1 MIRLLNRLKSSR
13 KTVGYRVED
22 ELYQSYNLSVEDV
35 VTLAEQGK
43 IEGVKC
49 KNKSL
54 ASDGLDLRKLKIFN
68 LDKLPSTLEFNTL
81 DDLLNTLDDC
91 NEPKPLSDLLDRR
104 RLEDSSK
111 KDEEFTEV
119 PDLEE
124 RVVSKEHIDYVD
136 VPQDVAHAYLY
147 LEEETKLYKLDYFVK
162 DGYPVCDDWVGLASK
177 DKEYRMF
184 LKDIYAMHKN
194 INKTVLSIQKVLT
207 GLGFKWDGNVQSTYL
222 NNLAFN
228 FNHETVSGLTVTL
241 ANDIVNFNGK
251 LSVRLAITVLNTEG
265 TDKVNATKKKLARAF
280 KDTQRGLKEINL
292 IGGVNGYK

>member
-68 LDKLPSTLEFNTL
+68 LDKLASTLEFNTL
-81 DDLLNTLDDC
+81 DDLLNTSDNC
-91 NEPKPLSDLLDRR
+91 KEPKPLSDLLDVEK
-104 RLEDSSK
+104 LEDSHK
-111 KDEEFTEV
+111 EDEEFKEI
-119 PDLEE
+119 PNLEE
-124 RVVSKEHIDYVD
+124 RVTRKEHLDYGD
-136 VPQDVAHAYLY
+136 VPKDVAHAYLY

-162 DGYPVCDDWVGLASK
+162 DGYPICDDWVDLASK

-194 INKTVLSIQKVLT
+194 INKTVLSLQKVIT

-265 TDKVNATKKKLARAF
+265 TDKVNTTKKKLARAF